1 MDRERERQVGRYGGG
16 GGGGAGVGG
25 GGDRYRERKGV
36 RETEKHEGSEGVNI
50 DGFDPTHAVARL

>member
-1 MDRERERQVGRYGGG
+1 ME
-16 GGGGAGVGG
+16 GG

-36 RETEKHEGSEGVNI
+36 RETEKHEGSDGVNI